1 MQNLYDYKKYAV
13 LYVDDEEM
21 ALKYFERT
29 FGSEFRIYTA
39 TNAIE
44 GLKLIE
50 SKGDE
55 IGVLLTDQRM
65 PGQKGVQLL
74 ERARQIRPKIVR
86 MMITAFADF
95 GVTVDAVNLGNVFRY
110 VSKPLQVED
119 MRNTLRRAMEFFL
132 LQRERDDLLREKL
145 SVLQNM
151 VITDR
156 VISLGVLAS
165 GLCQHL
171 RNPLEAVQTFLNLTP
186 SKLRQESVDMDRLQD
201 PAFWRDFHSQVLKQ
215 AGRISELIGEL
226 NGASATVVEPVKMP
240 EEPLDADAVIRSVVA
255 GLQSA
260 MTAKDIKVE
269 LEIASDLPTIFTE
282 RARFERLFQLL
293 LRDEIDVLPEGSR
306 VTLTATTQRFA
317 DKPVAIQFVVQD
329 NGPGLPQTA
338 LRSVFDP
345 FAIRQED
352 APDFGLNLMAVFFL
366 VYHHGGNI
374 QAENLPGQGAQFKI
388 DIPLLAEA
396 PPSSVTSSRDF
407 VTKVL
412 MNDLLWERLL
422 AGD

>member
-1 MQNLYDYKKYAV
+1 MQNLYDYKRYAV

-21 ALKYFERT
+21 ALKYFEKT
-29 FGSEFRIYTA
+29 FGGEFRILTA
-39 TNAIE
+39 TNANE

-50 SKGDE
+50 SRGDE

-165 GLCQHL
+165 GLCQNL

-186 SKLRQESVDMDRLQD
+186 TKLRQESVDMDRLQD
-201 PAFWRDFHSQVLKQ
+201 PSFWRDFHSQVLKQ

-226 NGASATVVEPVKMP
+226 DGASLADTIKAEA
-240 EEPLDADAVIRSVVA
+240 PLNVAESIQAVVA
-255 GLQSA
+255 GLQA
-260 MTAKDIKVE
+260 GLQAKNIQLD
-269 LEIASDLPTIFTE
+269 LEIADGLPAISTE
-282 RARFERLFQLL
+282 RARFERMFQLL
-293 LRDEIDVLPEGSR
+293 IQDEIDVLPAGSR
-306 VTLTATTQRFA
+306 IALTAKAQRFA
-317 DKPVAIQFVVQD
+317 DRPVSIQFTLQD
-329 NGPGLPQTA
+329 DGPGLPQGA

-345 FAIRQED
+345 FAIRLED

-374 QAENLPGQGAQFKI
+374 QAENNGERGAQFKI
-388 DIPLLAEA
+388 DIPLLAEN
-396 PPSSVTSSRDF
+396 PPAVATSSRDF

>member
-1 MQNLYDYKKYAV
+1 MQNHYDYKRYAV

-21 ALKYFERT
+21 ALKYFEKT
-29 FGSEFRIYTA
+29 FGSEFRILTA
-39 TNAIE
+39 TNAND

-50 SKGDE
+50 ARGDE

-74 ERARQIRPKIVR
+74 ERARQVRPKIVR

-165 GLCQHL
+165 GLCNNL

-186 SKLRQESVDMDRLQD
+186 IKLRQESVDMDRLQD
-201 PAFWRDFHSQVLKQ
+201 PSFWQDFHSQVLKQ
-215 AGRISELIGEL
+215 AHRISDLIGEL
-226 NGASATVVEPVKMP
+226 DGASLAENIRA
-240 EEPLDADAVIRSVVA
+240 EAPLNVAASLQNVITSLQPAFQAKNIRLDLDVA
-255 GLQSA
+255 A
-260 MTAKDIKVE
+260 
-269 LEIASDLPTIFTE
+269 DLPSISTDQN
-282 RARFERLFQLL
+282 RFEHMFQLL
-293 LRDEIDVLPEGSR
+293 LKDEIDVLPAGSR
-306 VTLTATTQRFA
+306 LALTARPQRFA
-317 DKPVAIQFVVQD
+317 TEPVSIQF
-329 NGPGLPQTA
+329 T

-345 FAIRQED
+345 FAIRHED
-352 APDFGLNLMAVFFL
+352 APDFGLNLMAVYFL
-366 VYHHGGNI
+366 VYHHGGHI
-374 QAENLPGQGAQFKI
+374 QAENTPGQGALFKI
-388 DIPLLAEA
+388 DLPLLASA
-396 PPSSVTSSRDF
+396 PPSTEASSRDF

>member
-1 MQNLYDYKKYAV
+1 MHNLYDYKKYAV

-29 FGSEFRIYTA
+29 FGGEFRIMTA
-39 TNAIE
+39 TNANE

-50 SKGDE
+50 THGDE

-165 GLCQHL
+165 GLCQNL

-186 SKLRQESVDMDRLQD
+186 TKLRQESVDMDRLKD
-201 PAFWRDFHSQVLKQ
+201 PSFWRDFHSQVLMQ

-226 NGASATVVEPVKMP
+226 DGASLAETIKAETPLNVVE
-240 EEPLDADAVIRSVVA
+240 SVQVVVN
-255 GLQSA
+255 GLQSNLE
-260 MTAKDIKVE
+260 AKNIRLD
-269 LEIASDLPTIFTE
+269 LDLAQDLPDVSTE
-282 RARFERLFQLL
+282 KGRFKRMFQLL
-293 LRDEIDVLPEGSR
+293 LQDEIDVLPEGSR
-306 VTLTATTQRFA
+306 IALSAKALRFA
-317 DKPVAIQFVVQD
+317 DKPVSIQFTLQD
-329 NGPGLPQTA
+329 NGPGLPQGA

-345 FAIRQED
+345 FAIRHED

-366 VYHHGGNI
+366 VYHHGGHI
-374 QAENLPGQGAQFKI
+374 QAENSAGQGAVFKI
-388 DIPLLAEA
+388 DIPLLADT
-396 PPSSVTSSRDF
+396 PPSTASSSRDF

>member
-1 MQNLYDYKKYAV
+1 MQNLYDYKRYAV

-21 ALKYFERT
+21 ALKYFEKT
-29 FGSEFRIYTA
+29 FGGEFRIITA
-39 TNAIE
+39 TNANE

-50 SKGDE
+50 SRGDE

-201 PAFWRDFHSQVLKQ
+201 PSFWRDFHSQVLKQ

-226 NGASATVVEPVKMP
+226 DDASLADTIKAEIPVNVADTLRSVALMLQP
-240 EEPLDADAVIRSVVA
+240 NLDAKGIR
-255 GLQSA
+255 L
-260 MTAKDIKVE
+260 D
-269 LEIASDLPTIFTE
+269 LDLASDLPPITTVSS
-282 RARFERLFQLL
+282 RFERLFQLL
-293 LRDEIDVLPEGSR
+293 LQDEIDVLPSGSR
-306 VTLTATTQRFA
+306 IALMAKTQRFA
-317 DKPVAIQFVVQD
+317 EKPVSIQFTIQD
-329 NGPGLPQTA
+329 NGPGLPQSA

-345 FAIRQED
+345 FAIHPED

-366 VYHHGGNI
+366 VYHHGGHI
-374 QAENLPGQGAQFKI
+374 QAENTQDVGAVFKI
-388 DIPLLAEA
+388 DLPVLAEC
-396 PPSSVTSSRDF
+396 PPSTASSSRDF

>member
-1 MQNLYDYKKYAV
+1 MQNLYDYKRYAV

-21 ALKYFERT
+21 ALKYFEKT
-29 FGSEFRIYTA
+29 FGNEFRILTA
-39 TNAIE
+39 TNANE

-50 SKGDE
+50 SRGDE

-165 GLCQHL
+165 GLCQNL

-186 SKLRQESVDMDRLQD
+186 TKLRQESVDMDRLQD
-201 PAFWRDFHSQVLKQ
+201 PSFWRDFHSQVLKQ

-226 NGASATVVEPVKMP
+226 DGASLADIIKAETPVDPVEIIRTVVAELQPALAAKNIRLELELP
-240 EEPLDADAVIRSVVA
+240 EE
-255 GLQSA
+255 
-260 MTAKDIKVE
+260 
-269 LEIASDLPTIFTE
+269 LPAISTE
-282 RARFERLFQLL
+282 KTRFARIFQLL
-293 LRDEIDVLPEGSR
+293 LQDEIDVLPAGSR
-306 VTLTATTQRFA
+306 LALTAKAQRFA
-317 DKPVAIQFVVQD
+317 EKPVSIQFTLQD
-329 NGPGLPQTA
+329 DGPGLPQGA

-345 FAIRQED
+345 FAIRHED

-366 VYHHGGNI
+366 VYHHGGHI
-374 QAENLPGQGAQFKI
+374 QAENTASQGALFKI
-388 DIPLLAEA
+388 DIPLLADL
-396 PPSSVTSSRDF
+396 PPSTASSSRDF

>member
-1 MQNLYDYKKYAV
+1 MHNFYDYKKYAV

-29 FGSEFRIYTA
+29 FSSEFRILTA
-39 TNAIE
+39 PNANE
-44 GLKLIE
+44 GLKLLE
-50 SKGDE
+50 SQGDE

-74 ERARQIRPKIVR
+74 ERTRQSRPKIVR
-86 MMITAFADF
+86 MMVTAFADF

-110 VSKPLQVED
+110 ISKPIQVED

-156 VISLGVLAS
+156 VMSLGVLAS
-165 GLCQHL
+165 GLTRQL
-171 RNPLEAVQTFLNLTP
+171 RNPLQAVQTFLNQAP
-186 SKLRQESVDMDRLQD
+186 SKLREESVDMDRLQD
-201 PAFWRDFHSQVLKQ
+201 PLFWSDFHARVLKE
-215 AGRISELIGEL
+215 AERISDLLGTLSGGAESAGGEVPVDVAKTIAGVAERLKPELEAKNLRLEL
-226 NGASATVVEPVKMP
+226 N
-240 EEPLDADAVIRSVVA
+240 LA
-255 GLQSA
+255 G
-260 MTAKDIKVE
+260 
-269 LEIASDLPTIFTE
+269 DLPAITTEPERFARIFS
-282 RARFERLFQLL
+282 LL
-293 LRDEIDVLPEGSR
+293 LQEEISVLPAGSKL
-306 VTLTATTQRFA
+306 VLGATAQRFA
-317 DKPVAIQFVVQD
+317 EKPVSVTFTLQD
-329 NGPGLPQTA
+329 NGPGLPLGE

-345 FAIRQED
+345 FVRRKED
-352 APDFGLNLMAVFFL
+352 APDFGLNLMAVYFL
-366 VYHHGGNI
+366 VHHHGGDI
-374 QAENLPGQGAQFKI
+374 QTDNLPEGGASFKI
-388 DIPLLAEA
+388 DIPLLAAA
-396 PPSSVTSSRDF
+396 PESNERSSREF

>member
-1 MQNLYDYKKYAV
+1 MHNLYDYKKYAV

-21 ALKYFERT
+21 ALKYFEKT
-29 FGSEFRIYTA
+29 FGGEFRIITA
-39 TNAIE
+39 TNANE
-44 GLKLIE
+44 GLKIIE
-50 SKGDE
+50 ARGDE

-74 ERARQIRPKIVR
+74 ERARQIRPKVVR

-171 RNPLEAVQTFLNLTP
+171 RNPLEAVQTFLNLAPT
-186 SKLRQESVDMDRLQD
+186 KLRQESVDMDRLQD
-201 PAFWRDFHSQVLKQ
+201 PSFWRDFHSQVLKQ

-226 NGASATVVEPVKMP
+226 DGASLADTIKSEA
-240 EEPLDADAVIRSVVA
+240 PLNVGDAIQSVVA
-255 GLQSA
+255 SLKPALDGKNIRL
-260 MTAKDIKVE
+260 E
-269 LEIASDLPTIFTE
+269 LDLEKDLPAVSTE
-282 RARFERLFQLL
+282 SRRFERLFQLL
-293 LRDEIDVLPEGSR
+293 LQDEIDVLPAGSR
-306 VTLTATTQRFA
+306 MALSAQAQRFA
-317 DKPVAIQFVVQD
+317 DKPVAIQFTVQD

-345 FAIRQED
+345 FAMRTD
-352 APDFGLNLMAVFFL
+352 DTPDFGLNLMAVFFL
-366 VYHHGGNI
+366 VYHHGGHI
-374 QAENLPGQGAQFKI
+374 QAENTPGGGALFKI
-388 DIPLLAEA
+388 DIPVLADTPVSA
-396 PPSSVTSSRDF
+396 VTSSRDF

-422 AGD
+422 AGE

>member
-1 MQNLYDYKKYAV
+1 MQNLYDYKRYAV

-21 ALKYFERT
+21 ALKYFEKT
-29 FGSEFRIYTA
+29 FGSEFRILTA
-39 TNAIE
+39 TNANE

-50 SKGDE
+50 SRGDE

-186 SKLRQESVDMDRLQD
+186 SKLREESVDMDRLQD
-201 PAFWRDFHSQVLKQ
+201 PSFWRDFHSQVLKQ

-226 NGASATVVEPVKMP
+226 DGASLADTIRAEA
-240 EEPLDADAVIRSVVA
+240 PLDVVASMRSVIAEVQPA
-255 GLQSA
+255 FD
-260 MTAKDIKVE
+260 AKGIQ
-269 LEIASDLPTIFTE
+269 LEVTLADDLPPISTE
-282 RARFERLFQLL
+282 RERFERMFALL
-293 LRDEIDVLPEGSR
+293 LKDEADLLPNGST
-306 VTLTATTQRFA
+306 VTLNAKTQRFA
-317 DKPVAIQFVVQD
+317 EKPVSIQFILQD
-329 NGPGLPQTA
+329 NGPGLPQGA

-345 FAIRQED
+345 FALRLED

-374 QAENLPGQGAQFKI
+374 HAENTEGKGATFKI
-388 DIPLLAEA
+388 DIPLLADS
-396 PPSSVTSSRDF
+396 PPPTAASSRDF

>member
-1 MQNLYDYKKYAV
+1 MQNLYDYKRYAV

-21 ALKYFERT
+21 ALKYFEKT
-29 FGSEFRIYTA
+29 FGSEFRILTA
-39 TNAIE
+39 TNANE

-50 SKGDE
+50 SRGDE

-186 SKLRQESVDMDRLQD
+186 SKLREESVDMDRLQD
-201 PAFWRDFHSQVLKQ
+201 PSFWRDFHSQVLKQ

-226 NGASATVVEPVKMP
+226 DGASLADTIRAEA
-240 EEPLDADAVIRSVVA
+240 PLDVVASMRSVIAEVQPA
-255 GLQSA
+255 FD
-260 MTAKDIKVE
+260 AKGIQ
-269 LEIASDLPTIFTE
+269 LEVTLADDLPPISTE
-282 RARFERLFQLL
+282 RERFERMFALL
-293 LRDEIDVLPEGSR
+293 LKDEADLLPNGSK
-306 VTLTATTQRFA
+306 VTLNAKTQRFA
-317 DKPVAIQFVVQD
+317 EKPVSIQFILQD
-329 NGPGLPQTA
+329 NGPGLPQGA

-345 FAIRQED
+345 FALRLED

-374 QAENLPGQGAQFKI
+374 HAENAEGKGATFKI
-388 DIPLLAEA
+388 DIPLLADS
-396 PPSSVTSSRDF
+396 PPPTAASSRDF

>member
-1 MQNLYDYKKYAV
+1 MQNLYDYKRYAI

-21 ALKYFERT
+21 ALKYFEKT
-29 FGSEFRIYTA
+29 FGGEFRIITA
-39 TNAIE
+39 TNAND

-50 SKGDE
+50 SRGDE

-186 SKLRQESVDMDRLQD
+186 SKLREEAVDMDRLQD
-201 PAFWRDFHSQVLKQ
+201 PSFWQDFHSQVLKQ

-226 NGASATVVEPVKMP
+226 DGASLAEAAKN
-240 EEPLDADAVIRSVVA
+240 EGPLNAKEVLLSVVA
-255 GLQSA
+255 GLTPA
-260 MTAKDIKVE
+260 
-269 LEIASDLPTIFTE
+269 LEARGMRLDLDLADDLPEISSD
-282 RARFERLFQLL
+282 RVRFERMFQLL
-293 LRDEIDVLPEGSR
+293 LQDEIDVLPAGSR
-306 VTLTATTQRFA
+306 IALSARSQLFA
-317 DKPVAIQFVVQD
+317 EKPVSIQFVVQD
-329 NGPGLPQTA
+329 NGPGLPQGS

-345 FAIRQED
+345 FAMHAD
-352 APDFGLNLMAVFFL
+352 TGPDFGLNLMAVYFL
-366 VYHHGGNI
+366 VYHHGGHI
-374 QAENLPGQGAQFKI
+374 QAENTAEQGARFTI
-388 DIPLLAEA
+388 DLPLLAENPA
-396 PPSSVTSSRDF
+396 PTASSSRDF

>member
-1 MQNLYDYKKYAV
+1 MHNFYDYKKYAV

-29 FGSEFRIYTA
+29 FSSEFRILTA
-39 TNAIE
+39 PNANE
-44 GLKLIE
+44 GLKLLE
-50 SKGDE
+50 SQGDE

-74 ERARQIRPKIVR
+74 ERTRQSRPKIVR
-86 MMITAFADF
+86 MMVTAFADF

-110 VSKPLQVED
+110 ISKPIQVED

-156 VISLGVLAS
+156 VMSLGVLAS
-165 GLCQHL
+165 GLTRQL
-171 RNPLEAVQTFLNLTP
+171 RNPLQAVQTFLNQAP
-186 SKLRQESVDMDRLQD
+186 SKLREESVDMDRLQD
-201 PAFWRDFHSQVLKQ
+201 PLFWSDFHARVLKE
-215 AGRISELIGEL
+215 AERISDLLGTLSGGAESTGGEVPVDVAKTLTDVAERLKPELEAKNLKLEL
-226 NGASATVVEPVKMP
+226 N
-240 EEPLDADAVIRSVVA
+240 LA
-255 GLQSA
+255 G
-260 MTAKDIKVE
+260 
-269 LEIASDLPTIFTE
+269 DLPAITTEPERFARIFS
-282 RARFERLFQLL
+282 LL
-293 LRDEIDVLPEGSR
+293 LQDEISVLPAGAKL
-306 VTLTATTQRFA
+306 VLGATAQRFA
-317 DKPVAIQFVVQD
+317 EKPVSVTFTLQD
-329 NGPGLPQTA
+329 NGPGLPLGE

-345 FAIRQED
+345 FVRRKED
-352 APDFGLNLMAVFFL
+352 APDFGLNLMAVYFL
-366 VYHHGGNI
+366 VHHHGGDI
-374 QAENLPGQGAQFKI
+374 QIDNLPEGGASFKI
-388 DIPLLAEA
+388 DIPLLAAA
-396 PPSSVTSSRDF
+396 PESNERSSREF

>member
-1 MQNLYDYKKYAV
+1 MHNLYDYKKYAV

-21 ALKYFERT
+21 ALKYFEKT
-29 FGSEFRIYTA
+29 FGGEFRIITA
-39 TNAIE
+39 TNANE
-44 GLKLIE
+44 GLKIIE
-50 SKGDE
+50 ARGDE

-171 RNPLEAVQTFLNLTP
+171 RNPLEAVQTFLNLAPT
-186 SKLRQESVDMDRLQD
+186 KLRQESVDMDRLQD
-201 PAFWRDFHSQVLKQ
+201 PSFWRDFHSQVLKQ

-226 NGASATVVEPVKMP
+226 DGASLAETIKSEAPLNVTHSIQSVVDSLKAS
-240 EEPLDADAVIRSVVA
+240 LDAKNIR
-255 GLQSA
+255 L
-260 MTAKDIKVE
+260 E
-269 LEIASDLPTIFTE
+269 LDLGKDLPDISTE
-282 RARFERLFQLL
+282 AHRFERLFQLL
-293 LRDEIDVLPEGSR
+293 LQDEIGVLPEGSR
-306 VTLTATTQRFA
+306 IALSAQAQRFA
-317 DKPVAIQFVVQD
+317 DKPVAIQFSVQD

-345 FAIRQED
+345 FAMRTD
-352 APDFGLNLMAVFFL
+352 DTPDFGLNLMAVFFL
-366 VYHHGGNI
+366 VYHHGGHI
-374 QAENLPGQGAQFKI
+374 QAENTTGGGALFKI
-388 DIPLLAEA
+388 DIPILADTPVSA
-396 PPSSVTSSRDF
+396 VSSSRDF

-422 AGD
+422 AGE

>member
-1 MQNLYDYKKYAV
+1 MQNLYDYKRYAV

-21 ALKYFERT
+21 ALKYFEKT
-29 FGSEFRIYTA
+29 FGGEFRILTA
-39 TNAIE
+39 TNANE

-50 SKGDE
+50 ARGDE

-74 ERARQIRPKIVR
+74 ERARQVRPKIVR

-165 GLCQHL
+165 GLCQNL

-186 SKLRQESVDMDRLQD
+186 TKLRQESVDMDRLQD
-201 PAFWRDFHSQVLKQ
+201 PSFWQDFHSQVITQ
-215 AGRISELIGEL
+215 AARISELIGQLDGTTLADIIKAEAPL
-226 NGASATVVEPVKMP
+226 NV
-240 EEPLDADAVIRSVVA
+240 ADSINAVVA
-255 GLQSA
+255 ALQPGLQ
-260 MTAKDIKVE
+260 AKNIQLDVD
-269 LEIASDLPTIFTE
+269 LATDLPAVSSE
-282 RARFERLFQLL
+282 KVRFERMFQLL
-293 LRDEIDVLPEGSR
+293 LQDEIDVLPEGSR
-306 VTLTATTQRFA
+306 IALTAKAQRFA
-317 DKPVAIQFVVQD
+317 DKPVSIQFCLQD
-329 NGPGLPQTA
+329 NGPGLPQGA

-345 FAIRQED
+345 FAIRFEG

-366 VYHHGGNI
+366 VYHHGGHI
-374 QAENLPGQGAQFKI
+374 QAENTEGQGALFKI
-388 DIPLLAEA
+388 DIPVLADT
-396 PPSSVTSSRDF
+396 PPPVASSSRDF

>member
-1 MQNLYDYKKYAV
+1 MQNLYDYKRYAV

-21 ALKYFERT
+21 ALKYFEKT
-29 FGSEFRIYTA
+29 FGSEFRIFTA
-39 TNAIE
+39 TNANE
-44 GLKLIE
+44 GLKMIE
-50 SKGDE
+50 SHGDE

-95 GVTVDAVNLGNVFRY
+95 GVTVDAVNLGHVFRY

-165 GLCQHL
+165 GLCQKL

-186 SKLRQESVDMDRLQD
+186 TKLRQESVDMDRLQD
-201 PAFWRDFHSQVLKQ
+201 PSFWRDFHSQVLSQ

-226 NGASATVVEPVKMP
+226 DGANLSDVAKAEAPIDVVQSIQTVVAALQPALQEKNIRL
-240 EEPLDADAVIRSVVA
+240 ELDLA
-255 GLQSA
+255 Q
-260 MTAKDIKVE
+260 
-269 LEIASDLPTIFTE
+269 DLPPISTE
-282 RARFERLFQLL
+282 KARFERMFQLL
-293 LRDEIDVLPEGSR
+293 LQDEVAVLPEGSR
-306 VTLTATTQRFA
+306 IALSAKPQRFA
-317 DKPVAIQFVVQD
+317 EKAVAIQFSLQD
-329 NGPGLPQTA
+329 DGPGLPQGA

-345 FAIRQED
+345 FAIRHED

-374 QAENLPGQGAQFKI
+374 QAENSPTQGAIFKI
-388 DIPLLAEA
+388 DIPVFPDT
-396 PPSSVTSSRDF
+396 PPSAITSSRDF